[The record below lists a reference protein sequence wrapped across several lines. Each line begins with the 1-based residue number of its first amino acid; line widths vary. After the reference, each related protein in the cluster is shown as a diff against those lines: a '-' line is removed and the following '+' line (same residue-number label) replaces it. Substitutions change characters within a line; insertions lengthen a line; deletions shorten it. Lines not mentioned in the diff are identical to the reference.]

1 MSEPLRVLELG
12 SGVSAAYAAKLLGD
26 HGADVIK
33 VEPPEGDSTR
43 RRGPFPGDAGDP
55 ERSGLFLAINLNKR
69 GVCLDL
75 DSQPGR
81 ASLDGLVSWADIVV
95 HNFPRQRAKAL
106 GLDPSTLEA
115 KRPDLVVLSITPFGN
130 TGPYADFTAE
140 ELTVT
145 NAGGWA
151 NLCPNSHQD
160 PELPP
165 LKIFGHQCGLMA
177 GIAGALA
184 ALAVHRDA
192 RRSGVGDYIDFS
204 EQEYVASV
212 LEAGIPIYSYPG
224 MVLLRYH
231 PRGLIPWG
239 TFDAKDGPIFLVC
252 VEQDQWERLV
262 EFMGRPE
269 WAELEI
275 FADNRGRA
283 ENQDVLHGFI
293 QEFIGRWN
301 VFDLYHAAQKHRI
314 CFSPVMSYAQ
324 LADDRHL
331 RARDFFVTVDDPTRG
346 AVEYLA
352 SPVMTT
358 SGRAPIRRPAPRLG
372 EHTETVLANAAPSQ
386 PTNANAGARRPL
398 EGIRVLDLTWV
409 WAGTF
414 GSMNL
419 AHLGADVIRFESEQR
434 PDLYRRAAF
443 IPPGMEPG
451 LNRSGMFNQ
460 WNQGKKSVAVDL
472 QDPRGIE
479 IVKAFVAESDVVMQN
494 FATGVME
501 RLGLGYEELK
511 RINPRIILA
520 SISGYGQS
528 GPYRE
533 YMGYGPATP
542 ALTGL
547 SAVSGF
553 VGEGPEEFGL
563 SMPDPTAGITAAWA
577 VVSAL
582 ERRERTGEGD
592 HIDVTLW
599 EATAVLGVEAW
610 MQYAF
615 DGTQPEPMGNRDPWM
630 APHGVFRCAGE
641 DDWLSIACTD
651 EDAWLR
657 LCTIIDPALA
667 DDPRFLTLSDRKANE
682 DALEA
687 IVSEWTRER
696 DRWEI
701 TQALQA
707 AGIAAFPSLT
717 CKDIV
722 EDPHLNERGFIERL
736 AHPEVG
742 ARAHAGIPWRLAR
755 RPNGVRMPAPCLG
768 ADTETLLADVLGYD
782 ATTIAELRDAK
793 VLY

>member
-1 MSEPLRVLELG
+1 
-12 SGVSAAYAAKLLGD
+12 
-26 HGADVIK
+26 
-33 VEPPEGDSTR
+33 
-43 RRGPFPGDAGDP
+43 
-55 ERSGLFLAINLNKR
+55 
-69 GVCLDL
+69 
-75 DSQPGR
+75 
-81 ASLDGLVSWADIVV
+81 
-95 HNFPRQRAKAL
+95 
-106 GLDPSTLEA
+106 
-115 KRPDLVVLSITPFGN
+115 
-130 TGPYADFTAE
+130 
-140 ELTVT
+140 
-145 NAGGWA
+145 
-151 NLCPNSHQD
+151 
-160 PELPP
+160 
-165 LKIFGHQCGLMA
+165 
-177 GIAGALA
+177 
-184 ALAVHRDA
+184 
-192 RRSGVGDYIDFS
+192 
-204 EQEYVASV
+204 
-212 LEAGIPIYSYPG
+212 
-224 MVLLRYH
+224 
-231 PRGLIPWG
+231 
-239 TFDAKDGPIFLVC
+239 
-252 VEQDQWERLV
+252 
-262 EFMGRPE
+262 
-269 WAELEI
+269 
-275 FADNRGRA
+275 
-283 ENQDVLHGFI
+283 
-293 QEFIGRWN
+293 
-301 VFDLYHAAQKHRI
+301 
-314 CFSPVMSYAQ
+314 
-324 LADDRHL
+324 
-331 RARDFFVTVDDPTRG
+331 
-346 AVEYLA
+346 
-352 SPVMTT
+352 
-358 SGRAPIRRPAPRLG
+358 
-372 EHTETVLANAAPSQ
+372 
-386 PTNANAGARRPL
+386 
-398 EGIRVLDLTWV
+398 
-409 WAGTF
+409 
-414 GSMNL
+414 
-419 AHLGADVIRFESEQR
+419 
-434 PDLYRRAAF
+434 
-443 IPPGMEPG
+443 
-451 LNRSGMFNQ
+451 MFNQ